1 MLEQFHNERLN
12 DNLAGGVLAD
22 LMNRDLSKFNPLA
35 VAPYTDYRNQMSGMA
50 DRPLNDFIREQFEQG
65 VHPFD
70 RDMLTTVEL
79 FEYLKVEKR
88 LRVTR
93 EREVANA
100 LELLGAKCRKQIPI
114 ATVADRATLWV
125 LRDHE
130 TYMKMPAA
138 ELGKKYVPFYNDSK
152 APRKKAVATPM
163 SEDEPK
169 SVGGAEDGIHF

>member
-1 MLEQFHNERLN
+1 
-12 DNLAGGVLAD
+12 
-22 LMNRDLSKFNPLA
+22 
-35 VAPYTDYRNQMSGMA
+35 
-50 DRPLNDFIREQFEQG
+50 
-65 VHPFD
+65 
-70 RDMLTTVEL
+70 MLTTVEL